1 MDIAIVADSH
11 DNLPIITKAVRIF
24 NQRKVEF
31 LIHCGDY
38 IAPFSLKPFKDLNCD
53 WAGVLGNNDG
63 EKIGLSKISQNRIK
77 EAPFVIEINNRKI
90 GLTHILNQETFSDS
104 RAGLDLIVFGHTHE
118 VYVGRDDVLTVNPGE
133 LGGWVT
139 GKSSAIILNLETLVA
154 EIINL

>member
-11 DNLPIITKAVRIF
+11 DNLPIITKAVNLF
-24 NQRKVEF
+24 NRRKVEF

-53 WAGVLGNNDG
+53 WIGVFGNNDG
-63 EKIGLSKISQNRIK
+63 EKLGLSKVSENRIK
-77 EAPFVIEINNRKI
+77 EAPHVIELSHRKI
-90 GLTHILNQETFSDS
+90 GLTHILNEETFSDS
-104 RAGLDLIVFGHTHE
+104 PDTLDLIAFGHTHE
-118 VYVGRDDVLTVNPGE
+118 VYLGKEGVLTVNPGE

-139 GKSSAIILNLETLVA
+139 GNSTVIILNLETLVP